1 MEYTVHIED
10 GPSLRGFRTWQNA
23 MTYAINLIEKQKY
36 AWIHTVDGD
45 LVAVLYKY
53 SDGYL
58 TINGKEED

>member
-10 GPSLRGFRTWQNA
+10 GPSLRGFHDWQRA
-23 MTYAINLIEKQKY
+23 VTYAINLVEKQKY

-45 LVAVLYKY
+45 FVAVVYKY

-58 TINGKEED
+58 TIRGEEED